1 MAKLLQLYF
10 AGSIRAGRQDAQLY
24 YSLVELLKSH
34 GKIFTEHVADPNLS
48 EAGDAHLDDKFIHDR
63 DLDWLQQ
70 SDALIAEVTQPSL
83 GVGYEIGRAVAM
95 NKPVLCLFRPSS
107 GKSLSAMIRGAQDGK
122 SLVVQDYETLDE
134 ASTSF
139 KTFLDPLKK

>member
-48 EAGDAHLDDKFIHDR
+48 EAGSVYSESPAHSNANYLNF
-63 DLDWLQQ
+63 QEM
-70 SDALIAEVTQPSL
+70 LIWTT
-83 GVGYEIGRAVAM
+83 
-95 NKPVLCLFRPSS
+95 NSS
-107 GKSLSAMIRGAQDGK
+107 TIA
-122 SLVVQDYETLDE
+122 TLTGFNNQTVE
-134 ASTSF
+134 
-139 KTFLDPLKK
+139 K